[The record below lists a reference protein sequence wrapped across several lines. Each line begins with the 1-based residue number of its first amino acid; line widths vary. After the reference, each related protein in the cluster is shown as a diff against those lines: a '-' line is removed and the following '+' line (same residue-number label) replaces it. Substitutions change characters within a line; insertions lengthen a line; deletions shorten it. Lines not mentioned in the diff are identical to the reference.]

1 MLASNGAMALPATV
15 HGPISGAFAVWLEHE
30 KESQNFL
37 LNPAQFRGSGVR
49 PSCRRATTYKP
60 F

>member
-30 KESQNFL
+30 K
-37 LNPAQFRGSGVR
+37 
-49 PSCRRATTYKP
+49 
-60 F
+60 